1 VRVGKLPSRPLLPD
15 PRVRDPLAPLRERLT
30 DLPCS
35 SSSSSADYSSAR
47 PSHPGLTPRAWGALS
62 HYSFPGNIREL
73 KHSIQHATILAR
85 GGEIDLPHLPPE
97 LSGIGATRSSRSAP
111 ASRRRCRAH
120 EREYLVRALEV
131 ANGERQV
138 AARIL
143 GISRKT
149 LWKKLKAFGISHVE
163 SPSDLS

>member
-1 VRVGKLPSRPLLPD
+1 VVEIRR
-15 PRVRDPLAPLRERLT
+15 APLRDRLP
-30 DLPCS
+30 DLPMLIEQFLR
-35 SSSSSADYSSAR
+35 DYSAPGTR
-47 PSHPGLTPRAWGALS
+47 HPGLTPAAWGALS

-73 KHSIQHATILAR
+73 KHSIQHAVILAR

-97 LSGIGATRSSRSAP
+97 LSGIGALTQQPFCASLQATMSR
-111 ASRRRCRAH
+111 H
-120 EREYLVRALEV
+120 ERADLVRALEV
-131 ANGERQV
+131 ANGGRQV

-149 LWKKLKAFGISHVE
+149 LWKKLKAFGISHAA